1 MCVNLTGKLE
11 VCESCAIS
19 KSKVCAFINKT
30 YTRAS
35 KPVDIIFVDATGP
48 FPESLIGNRY
58 CIGVVDNYSRYFC
71 SFFTKTNLQLLNN
84 TFFKN
89 MTSRGTPVKCIC
101 LDNTV

>member
-1 MCVNLTGKLE
+1 MCVNITGKLE

-19 KSKVCAFINKT
+19 KSKVCAFINNT

-58 CIGVVDNYSRYFC
+58 WVGIVDDHSRCYR
-71 SFFTKTNLQLLNN
+71 SFFTKTELQLP
-84 TFFKN
+84 KK
-89 MTSRGTPVKCIC
+89 ME
-101 LDNTV
+101 